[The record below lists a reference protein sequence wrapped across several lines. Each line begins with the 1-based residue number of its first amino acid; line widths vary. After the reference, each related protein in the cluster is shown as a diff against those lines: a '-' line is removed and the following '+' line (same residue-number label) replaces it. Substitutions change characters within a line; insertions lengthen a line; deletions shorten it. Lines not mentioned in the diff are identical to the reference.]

1 MTPRV
6 LLGPVLA
13 ALVLCPAPARALSC
27 TAAVPPLAFGT
38 YNVFSA
44 SPLNSGGTVT
54 VTCSSL
60 LSIFVSFDVTLSAGS
75 SGTIGS
81 SGGGGNSARTMT
93 NGAATLAY
101 QVYVDS
107 ARSRVWGSSSQR
119 SSQFTGGYLLDIL
132 FPVVTSFDFYAQIPA
147 RQNVPPGLY
156 TDMLVVTVT
165 Y

>member
-13 ALVLCPAPARALSC
+13 ALILCPAPARALSC
-27 TAAVPPLAFGT
+27 AAAVPTLAFGT
-38 YNVFSA
+38 YNVFAA

-75 SGTIGS
+75 SGDH
-81 SGGGGNSARTMT
+81 SARRMT
-93 NGAATLAY
+93 SGAATLAY

-107 ARSRVWGSSSQR
+107 ARSRVWGSGSQN
-119 SSQFTGGYLLDIL
+119 SSQFTGGYLLNVL
-132 FPVVTSFDFYAQIPA
+132 FPVVTAFDFYAQVPA
-147 RQNVPPGLY
+147 RQNVSPGLY
-156 TDMLVVTVT
+156 TDVLTVTVT